1 MALSDPSSTASR
13 YVREPRAVRAD
24 RAFVW
29 YAEAMR
35 LVRRHPVG
43 FAALAIAIVVVELVL
58 DQVPV
63 VGRPAGNVL
72 VPLFACSVLFAS
84 LATDRG
90 DRPRWVHLVAAFAAP
105 VASIAA
111 ILLASFAVF
120 AVEWLVAWHG
130 TGVNLLSAS
139 DKQTLSPLAIFAI
152 YGAGVAVSL
161 PLTLV
166 PMFALFEQ
174 ASLRDAFAASLAAFL
189 CNVPAFA
196 LYGALSIA
204 LLGFAFITYGLG
216 LLIALP
222 LWGASS
228 YIAWKHL
235 FGIDG

>member
-1 MALSDPSSTASR
+1 MALSDPSTAMR
-13 YVREPRAVRAD
+13 CAREPRAVRAD

-29 YAEAMR
+29 YAEAMQ
-35 LVRRHPVG
+35 LFRRHPLG
-43 FAALAIAIVVVELVL
+43 FAALAVAVVVVELLL

-72 VPLFACSVLFAS
+72 VPLFACSLVFAS

-90 DRPRWVHLVAAFAAP
+90 DRPRIVHLVAPFAAP
-105 VASIAA
+105 VGSIAA

-120 AVEWLVAWHG
+120 AVEWLLAWHLA
-130 TGVNLLSAS
+130 GVNLLLAT
-139 DKQTLSPLAIFAI
+139 DKESIGPLAIFAI

-166 PMFALFEQ
+166 PLFALFEQ
-174 ASLRDAFAASLAAFL
+174 AGVRDAFAGSVAAFVR
-189 CNVPAFA
+189 NVPAFA

-204 LLGFAFITYGLG
+204 LLGFAFVTFGLG
-216 LLIALP
+216 LAVALP
-222 LWGASS
+222 LWAASS
-228 YIAWKHL
+228 YVAWKNL

>member
-1 MALSDPSSTASR
+1 MALSDPSAASPTA
-13 YVREPRAVRAD
+13 REPRAVRAE
-24 RAFVW
+24 RAFTW

-35 LVRRHPVG
+35 LFKRHPVSFG
-43 FAALAIAIVVVELVL
+43 GLAVAVVVVELLL

-72 VPLFACSVLFAS
+72 VPLFACSLVFAS

-90 DRPRWVHLVAAFAAP
+90 DRPRLVHLVAPFAAP

-120 AVEWLVAWHG
+120 GVEWLVAWHL
-130 TGVNLLSAS
+130 TGVNLLSVS
-139 DKQTLSPLAIFAI
+139 DMQTLAPPAIFAI

-166 PMFALFEQ
+166 PLFALLEQ
-174 ASLRDAFAASLAAFL
+174 ASVRDAFAGSVAAFL
-189 CNVPAFA
+189 RNVPAFA

-204 LLGFAFITYGLG
+204 LLGFAFITFGLG
-216 LLIALP
+216 LVIALP
-222 LWGASS
+222 LWAASS

>member
-1 MALSDPSSTASR
+1 MALFDPSMASM
-13 YVREPRAVRAD
+13 REPRTVRAE
-24 RAFVW
+24 RAFTW

-35 LVRRHPVG
+35 LFKRHPLR
-43 FAALAIAIVVVELVL
+43 FAGLAIAIVAVELLL

-72 VPLFACSVLFAS
+72 VPLFACSLVFAS

-90 DRPRWVHLVAAFAAP
+90 DRPRSIHLIAPFAAP

-120 AVEWLVAWHG
+120 AVEWLVAWHL
-130 TGVNLLSAS
+130 TGANLLSAD
-139 DKQTLSPLAIFAI
+139 DKQSLHPLAILAI

-166 PMFALFEQ
+166 PLFALLEQ

-189 CNVPAFA
+189 RNVPAFA
-196 LYGALSIA
+196 LYGALSVA
-204 LLGFAFITYGLG
+204 LLGFAFITFGLG

-222 LWGASS
+222 LWAASS